1 MAFNLKNYLLY
12 SPYFCCCIPVR
23 IGFVLL
29 TCLSFLF
36 SGVLSVLVW
45 FELSHSYSLSS
56 KEKSSF
62 WVVGIVETI
71 LLAVSIIGFIGAVAR
86 KQRFVR
92 IYAYFVYIHL
102 LLNVIV
108 GIYFLLTIRQSN
120 RQQIVDECYAV
131 LTNNPSQSN
140 CQSLMN
146 VSTYVFIAVVSFV
159 LLLELYGA
167 LIATRYLNTL
177 TKQKKVEHSRR
188 LGLYH
193 TVANIPPGHS
203 RDPSGM
209 SDDIELLHPRDS
221 SGTTFS
227 SLGGPYD
234 YEDDVLDITH
244 QPTSYEP
251 VPTHHPDMLSRNQQP
266 SQPSGTPAH
275 HDRQLPS
282 HSSAHPS
289 SSTSSPSR
297 SFRAL
302 PPRPSSSV
310 VVETPVTRTSPPQVS
325 DRTPRATTTSD
336 PSSSFSYE
344 SYYPSTHPNGD
355 VDRRSTHSVSTSAHA
370 ALLEHASLMWPRFFP
385 PSSAVP
391 VPELPPSYR
400 QSGR

>member
-1 MAFNLKNYLLY
+1 MAFSLKNYLLY
-12 SPYFCCCIPVR
+12 SPYFCFCIPVR
-23 IGFVLL
+23 LGFVLL

-45 FELSHSYSLSS
+45 FEVSHPNSLTS
-56 KEKSSF
+56 KVKYSF
-62 WVVGIVETI
+62 WSVAIVETV

-86 KQRFVR
+86 KKRFVG

-108 GIYFLLTIRQSN
+108 GIYFLVTIRQSN
-120 RQQIVDECYAV
+120 RQKIVNQCDLV
-131 LTNNPSQSN
+131 LVNNPSEPN

-146 VSTYVFIAVVSFV
+146 VPTYVFIVVVSFV

-193 TVANIPPGHS
+193 SVAIIPRSYP
-203 RDPSGM
+203 RDPSSM

-234 YEDDVLDITH
+234 YGDDILDITH
-244 QPTSYEP
+244 PPTSYEP
-251 VPTHHPDMLSRNQQP
+251 VPAHDPTMLSHNQQP
-266 SQPSGTPAH
+266 SQSSSTPAH
-275 HDRQLPS
+275 HQQPS
-282 HSSAHPS
+282 YSSVYPPS
-289 SSTSSPSR
+289 STPSPSR

-310 VVETPVTRTSPPQVS
+310 VTAIPVTHISPQVS
-325 DRTPRATTTSD
+325 DRTPRATATSD
-336 PSSSFSYE
+336 PPPSFPYE
-344 SYYPSTHPNGD
+344 SYDSSTHPNGD
-355 VDRRSTHSVSTSAHA
+355 VDRRSTYSVSTGAHA
-370 ALLEHASLMWPRFFP
+370 ALLEHASFMWPRFSL
-385 PSSAVP
+385 PSNAP
-391 VPELPPSYR
+391 LVPELPPPYR

>member
-1 MAFNLKNYLLY
+1 MASSIKNYLLY
-12 SPYFCCCIPVR
+12 SPYFCFCIPVR
-23 IGFVLL
+23 FGFLLL

-56 KEKSSF
+56 KEKYSF
-62 WVVGIVETI
+62 WAVGIVETT

-86 KQRFVR
+86 KQRFVG

-108 GIYFLLTIRQSN
+108 GIYFLVTIRQSN
-120 RQQIVDECYAV
+120 RQQIVDECYHV
-131 LTNNPSQSN
+131 LANNQSESN

-146 VSTYVFIAVVSFV
+146 IPTYVFIAVVSFV

-193 TVANIPPGHS
+193 SVANILPSHS
-203 RDPSGM
+203 RDPSRM
-209 SDDIELLHPRDS
+209 SDDIELLRPRDS
-221 SGTTFS
+221 SGTTYS
-227 SLGGPYD
+227 SLGGPHD
-234 YEDDVLDITH
+234 YGDDVLDITH
-244 QPTSYEP
+244 PHTSYEP
-251 VPTHHPDMLSRNQQP
+251 VPTYHPGILSHNQRSSQSSSTPTHHQ
-266 SQPSGTPAH
+266 H
-275 HDRQLPS
+275 PS
-282 HSSAHPS
+282 HSSACP

-310 VVETPVTRTSPPQVS
+310 VTEIPVTGIYPQLLN
-325 DRTPRATTTSD
+325 RTPHTTTTSD
-336 PSSSFSYE
+336 SPSSSSHE
-344 SYYPSTHPNGD
+344 SRDPSTHPNDD

-370 ALLEHASLMWPRFFP
+370 ALMEHASLMWQRFFP
-385 PSSAVP
+385 PSSAP
-391 VPELPPSYR
+391 PISELPPYN
-400 QSGR
+400 QSGK

>member
-1 MAFNLKNYLLY
+1 M
-12 SPYFCCCIPVR
+12 
-23 IGFVLL
+23 

-45 FELSHSYSLSS
+45 FEVSHPNSLTS
-56 KEKSSF
+56 KVKYSF
-62 WVVGIVETI
+62 WSVAIVETV

-86 KQRFVR
+86 KKRFVG

-108 GIYFLLTIRQSN
+108 GIYFLVTIRQSN
-120 RQQIVDECYAV
+120 RQKIVNQCDLV
-131 LTNNPSQSN
+131 LVNNPSEPN

-146 VSTYVFIAVVSFV
+146 VPTYVFIVVVSFV

-193 TVANIPPGHS
+193 SVAIIPRSYP
-203 RDPSGM
+203 RDPSSM

-234 YEDDVLDITH
+234 YGDDILDITH
-244 QPTSYEP
+244 PPTSYEP
-251 VPTHHPDMLSRNQQP
+251 VPAHDPTMLSHNQQP
-266 SQPSGTPAH
+266 SQSSSTPAH
-275 HDRQLPS
+275 HQQPS
-282 HSSAHPS
+282 YSSVYPPS
-289 SSTSSPSR
+289 STPSPSR

-310 VVETPVTRTSPPQVS
+310 VTAIPVTHISPQVS
-325 DRTPRATTTSD
+325 DRTPRATATSD
-336 PSSSFSYE
+336 PPPSFPYE
-344 SYYPSTHPNGD
+344 SYDSSTHPNGD
-355 VDRRSTHSVSTSAHA
+355 VDRRSTYSVSTGAHA
-370 ALLEHASLMWPRFFP
+370 ALLEHASFMWPRFSL
-385 PSSAVP
+385 PSNAP
-391 VPELPPSYR
+391 LVPELPPPYR

>member
-1 MAFNLKNYLLY
+1 MAFSLKNYLLY
-12 SPYFCCCIPVR
+12 SPYFCFCIPVR
-23 IGFVLL
+23 FGFVLL

-45 FELSHSYSLSS
+45 FELSHSYSLTS

-62 WVVGIVETI
+62 WAVGIVETI

-108 GIYFLLTIRQSN
+108 GIYFLVTIRRSN
-120 RQQIVDECYAV
+120 RQQIVDECYMMLA
-131 LTNNPSQSN
+131 NNPSQSN

-146 VSTYVFIAVVSFV
+146 VSTYIFIAVVSFV

-177 TKQKKVEHSRR
+177 TEQKKIEHSRR

-193 TVANIPPGHS
+193 AVANITPRHS
-203 RDPSGM
+203 RGPSGM

-227 SLGGPYD
+227 SLGGSYD
-234 YEDDVLDITH
+234 YGDDVLDITR
-244 QPTSYEP
+244 PPTTSYEP
-251 VPTHHPDMLSRNQQP
+251 VPTHHPDMPFYNQQP
-266 SQPSGTPAH
+266 SQPSSTPTH
-275 HDRQLPS
+275 RQLPS
-282 HSSAHPS
+282 HPSVYPS

-302 PPRPSSSV
+302 PPRPSSNAV
-310 VVETPVTRTSPPQVS
+310 TEIPVTRISPQVS
-325 DRTPRATTTSD
+325 GRTPRATTTSD
-336 PSSSFSYE
+336 PPSSFSFE
-344 SYYPSTHPNGD
+344 SRDSSTHPKGD
-355 VDRRSTHSVSTSAHA
+355 VDQRSTYSVSTSAHA
-370 ALLEHASLMWPRFFP
+370 ALMEHASLMWPRFFP
-385 PSSAVP
+385 SSSAPP
-391 VPELPPSYR
+391 VPELPPPYR

>member
-23 IGFVLL
+23 FGFVLL

-45 FELSHSYSLSS
+45 FELSHSYSLTS

-62 WVVGIVETI
+62 WAVGIVETI
-71 LLAVSIIGFIGAVAR
+71 FLAVSVIGFIGAVAR

-108 GIYFLLTIRQSN
+108 GIYFLVTIRQSN
-120 RQQIVDECYAV
+120 REQLVDECYV
-131 LTNNPSQSN
+131 VFVNNPSQSN
-140 CQSLMN
+140 CQNLADI
-146 VSTYVFIAVVSFV
+146 STYVFIAVVSFV

-193 TVANIPPGHS
+193 AVANIPSSHS
-203 RDPSGM
+203 RNPSGM

-234 YEDDVLDITH
+234 YGDDVLDITH
-244 QPTSYEP
+244 PPTSYEP
-251 VPTHHPDMLSRNQQP
+251 VPTHHPDMLSHSQQP
-266 SQPSGTPAH
+266 SQSSSTPIHRQPPS
-275 HDRQLPS
+275 QPS
-282 HSSAHPS
+282 AYPS

-302 PPRPSSSV
+302 PPRPSNSV
-310 VVETPVTRTSPPQVS
+310 VTEIPLTRISPQAS
-325 DRTPRATTTSD
+325 DRTPRTTKTSD
-336 PSSSFSYE
+336 PPSSFSHE
-344 SYYPSTHPNGD
+344 SRDPSTHPNGD
-355 VDRRSTHSVSTSAHA
+355 VDRRSTYSVSTNAHA
-370 ALLEHASLMWPRFFP
+370 ALMEHASLMWPRFSP
-385 PSSAVP
+385 PSSAPP
-391 VPELPPSYR
+391 VPELPPPYR
-400 QSGR
+400 SQSGR

>member
-1 MAFNLKNYLLY
+1 MAFNLKTYLLY

-23 IGFVLL
+23 FGFVLL

-62 WVVGIVETI
+62 WAVGIVETI

-92 IYAYFVYIHL
+92 IYAYFIYIHL

-120 RQQIVDECYAV
+120 RQQIVNECYAV
-131 LTNNPSQSN
+131 LANNPSQSN

-146 VSTYVFIAVVSFV
+146 ISTYVFIAVVSFV

-167 LIATRYLNTL
+167 LIATRYLSTL

-193 TVANIPPGHS
+193 TVANNLPRHS

-209 SDDIELLHPRDS
+209 SDDIELLHTRDS
-221 SGTTFS
+221 SGATS
-227 SLGGPYD
+227 LSLGGPSD
-234 YEDDVLDITH
+234 YGDDVLDITH
-244 QPTSYEP
+244 PPTSYEP
-251 VPTHHPDMLSRNQQP
+251 VPTHHPDMLSHDQQP
-266 SQPSGTPAH
+266 SQSSITPAH
-275 HDRQLPS
+275 NYRQLPS
-282 HSSAHPS
+282 HSSAYP

-302 PPRPSSSV
+302 PPRPSSSL
-310 VVETPVTRTSPPQVS
+310 VVESPVTRISPQVS
-325 DRTPRATTTSD
+325 DRMPRATTTSD
-336 PSSSFSYE
+336 PPSSFSYE
-344 SYYPSTHPNGD
+344 SHDLSTHPNRD
-355 VDRRSTHSVSTSAHA
+355 VDQRSTHSVSTSAHA
-370 ALLEHASLMWPRFFP
+370 ALIEHASLMWPRFFP
-385 PSSAVP
+385 PSSSVP
-391 VPELPPSYR
+391 VPELPPQYR
-400 QSGR
+400 QYGR